1 MLLMVFFAAE
11 LYLLKKNINK
21 TNMPIM
27 GWREWVSLPDL
38 GIKNIKA
45 KIDTGAKTSS
55 VHAFDI
61 KEFTFE
67 NVKFVSFSIQPIQRN
82 SSTVVACRAVLLEK
96 RKVKDSGGKTTL
108 RPVISTSLQ
117 VGEMIWPIELTLIN
131 RDNMGFR
138 MLLGRA
144 ACRNKFLIHPGK
156 SFMQT
161 KQGI

>member
-1 MLLMVFFAAE
+1 
-11 LYLLKKNINK
+11 
-21 TNMPIM
+21 M

-55 VHAFDI
+55 IHAFDI
-61 KEFTFE
+61 KEFTLE
-67 NVKFVSFSIQPIQRN
+67 NLTYVSFSIQPIQRN
-82 SSTVVACRAVLLEK
+82 KSTVVSCKALLVDK

-108 RPVISTSLQ
+108 RPVIATPLQ
-117 VGEMIWPIELTLIN
+117 VGGLVWLIELTLIN
-131 RDNMGFR
+131 RNNMGFR

-144 ACRNKFLIHPGK
+144 AFRNKFLIHPGK